1 MFDAIKVFKAR
12 LDVHIKETSR
22 YLKYIFNGH
31 IAVAMFFLIAA
42 LAYYYQQ
49 FLAQLPKDFPSAII
63 IGIVFGLVVTYAP
76 VRTFLQEPDLVF
88 LMPAE
93 HDMEKYFRNSL
104 IYSFVVQL
112 YLVFLVAAVIGPLYF
127 NAFDARTGKVYMA
140 TVVIL
145 IIFKGWN
152 MLVNWWVSYERDKTV
167 QRIYIMVRLILNIFI
182 FYMLV
187 ELNII
192 FALLGTIVFLAMY
205 LFAYRRAKKQD
216 GISWDVL
223 VENDLRSRQFFYRI
237 ANMFTDVPHIKSPI
251 KERKWLVRLIS
262 RVPFEQKQT
271 YNFLY
276 RLSFARSGDY
286 FGIYLRLLVIGGIF
300 IYLIPNLWM
309 KLAVML
315 LFLYLSSFQLVT
327 LYDHYRTIIWVDL
340 YPVESVIRQ
349 ESLVQLLIQLTVIKT
364 IIFSILFL
372 ITTYFASFI
381 LALAIGILFTF
392 LFVRGYLERKTIVK

>member
-1 MFDAIKVFKAR
+1 
-12 LDVHIKETSR
+12 
-22 YLKYIFNGH
+22 
-31 IAVAMFFLIAA
+31 AA

-364 IIFSILFL
+364 IIFSMLFL